1 MHGNSVKKMA
11 EITNSTVGYI
21 ALLRQLAFFAR
32 LGQQSLDDANIFTVE
47 VVA

>member
-1 MHGNSVKKMA
+1 MANSLV
-11 EITNSTVGYI
+11 EYI
-21 ALLRQLAFFAR
+21 AFLRQLAFFAR